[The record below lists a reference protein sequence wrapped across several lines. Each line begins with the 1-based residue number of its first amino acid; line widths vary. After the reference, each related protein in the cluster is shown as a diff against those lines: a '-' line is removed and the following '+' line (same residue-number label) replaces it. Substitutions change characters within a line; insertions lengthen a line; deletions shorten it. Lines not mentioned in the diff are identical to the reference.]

1 MCFLL
6 LHQTTLPM
14 PDSSLSGNT
23 LSVTIQ
29 IIGILIFLVAGAYA
43 YRCLKTKSIGFKQT
57 KKSLRKLQILETK
70 PLGNRQY
77 LLVLSSYFLLPTSY
91 YFYLCPCEFFALYYN
106 LCRVA
111 PVCKR
116 LFAGGAF

>member
-23 LSVTIQ
+23 LGITIQ
-29 IIGILIFLVAGAYA
+29 IIGALIFLVAGAYA

-77 LLVLSSYFLLPTSY
+77 LLVLSYEQEKILMGIHANGMQFLCKLKDTLPPSK
-91 YFYLCPCEFFALYYN
+91 ES
-106 LCRVA
+106 
-111 PVCKR
+111 
-116 LFAGGAF
+116 